1 MRFPLSIAAAALLL
15 AGCGDKTDTA
25 NNAAVVPDANMALDM
40 EDVPAN
46 EEPGLANDGDLTDAP
61 ATDAWIGKWTGPE
74 GLALD
79 IEKTEAPGSYKITVN
94 LLDGANT
101 YAGTADGDGIAFMR
115 AGTRE
120 TIRAATGD
128 DTGLK
133 YLAGKPNCLMIKQA
147 EGFCRG

>member
-1 MRFPLSIAAAALLL
+1 MRLTLSIAAATLLL
-15 AGCGDKTDTA
+15 AGCGAKTDTA
-25 NNAAVVPDANMALDM
+25 DNVAVIDDNAMAM

-46 EEPGLANDGDLTDAP
+46 EEPGVMNDESMADAP
-61 ATDAWIGKWTGPE
+61 VTDAWIGKWTGPE

-79 IEKTEAPGSYKITVN
+79 IAKTEAPGSYKVTVN
-94 LLDGANT
+94 LLDGAGS
-101 YAGTADGDGIAFMR
+101 YAGTADGDVITFMR
-115 AGTRE
+115 AGIKE

-128 DTGLK
+128 ETGLK